1 MIDGGFVMRSFI
13 ENIVKDRMIA
23 PYFRE
28 SRRTEFVARKRGM
41 VELII
46 FQIIA
51 KKLNKKSK
59 QAIIC
64 SNFSKFYYFDKRRK
78 GKKFL
83 KKLNG
88 LNQELIYCEL
98 NNDNSFNA
106 KILVKVNHPRQPFVG
121 KVFFDEFHGVEYG
134 NE

>member
-1 MIDGGFVMRSFI
+1 MRDFI
-13 ENIVKDRMIA
+13 EKIVKGRMRKA
-23 PYFRE
+23 E
-28 SRRTEFVARKRGM
+28 LATRKRGM
-41 VELII
+41 AEFII

-88 LNQELIYCEL
+88 LNLKQELIYCEL

-106 KILVKVNHPRQPFVG
+106 KIFIKVNPRQPSIG
-121 KVFFDEFHGVEYG
+121 QVFFDEFHGVKYG